1 MSTREDAIRTL
12 ESAHKQYLASI
23 DRVRKKYTDAVMT
36 ADDVWE
42 QKLLS
47 KENDEH
53 PISSGVDFWDELAG
67 PFRRGNLYVLAGF
80 AGSGKSTLAVQLAW
94 SIAQQGKKVWFYCL
108 ELTPVECLELLT
120 GHVRQ
125 NAEPTDED
133 YAAVACM
140 AQKSGFRFLD
150 STVHR
155 TWKDHLEIIIQGVRK
170 HGIEMV
176 VIDNFHYLTRVDRN
190 VVEVE
195 GVVSQRL
202 KGLSQELN
210 IPILCL
216 HHLRKPDGDGTEPEP
231 SVHTLRG
238 NSALLND
245 TSSVVLLHRP
255 LITDDESEGDRQSV
269 GKLRYGKARWGQGGT
284 RYVRMIGFRRIF
296 EKASSMDYKGNATQ
310 SNRRRMKT
318 GGAS

>member
-1 MSTREDAIRTL
+1 MKSPVEARRIL
-12 ESAHKQYLASI
+12 ESAHSQYLASI
-23 DRVRKKYTDAVMT
+23 DRVRAKYTDALMT
-36 ADDVWE
+36 AEDVWE
-42 QKLLS
+42 QKLLA

-53 PISSGVDFWDELAG
+53 PITSGVGFWDEMMG
-67 PFRRGNLYVLAGF
+67 PFRRGNLYVLAGY

-108 ELTPVECLELLT
+108 ELTPIECLELLT
-120 GHVRQ
+120 GHIRQ

-133 YAAVACM
+133 YAIVACM

-155 TWKDHLEIIIQGVRK
+155 TWKEHLDLIVSGVRK
-170 HGIEMV
+170 HQVEMV
-176 VIDNFHYLTRVDRN
+176 IIDNFHYLTRVDRN

-195 GVVSQRL
+195 GVVSQRI

-255 LITDDESEGDRQSV
+255 LITDDETEGDRQQV
-269 GKLRYGKARWGQGGT
+269 GKLRYGKARWGQGGSQ
-284 RYVRMIGFRRIF
+284 YVRMIGFRRIF
-296 EKASSMDYKGNATQ
+296 EKASAMDYKGSAPKST
-310 SNRRRMKT
+310 RRMKT
-318 GGAS
+318 GGGI